1 MISPARRSPLRL
13 WAIPGAILVGS
24 LAIAG
29 VLLATLGDE
38 PANPARTLNVVD
50 AGELRQ
56 PIHEHADWALVIRGQ
71 RFDFSDPAFVSTE
84 DHTLSPNVH
93 VHKPRFTVVHVHREG
108 TTWDEFLRSLG
119 FELTDPTML
128 AKPEQTALKLPGGEV
143 LRVTATETFKFYV
156 NGVKVDGIAG
166 LNIAALSRVLISYG
180 PESEDEVLR
189 QFAAVTD
196 EACIPQ
202 GICVSRGNGNGEH
215 GEPEPCSGGTTC
227 TG

>member
-1 MISPARRSPLRL
+1 M
-13 WAIPGAILVGS
+13 
-24 LAIAG
+24 
-29 VLLATLGDE
+29 
-38 PANPARTLNVVD
+38 
-50 AGELRQ
+50 
-56 PIHEHADWALVIRGQ
+56 
-71 RFDFSDPAFVSTE
+71 
-84 DHTLSPNVH
+84 H

-108 TTWDEFLRSLG
+108 PPGTNSSVRSG
-119 FELTDPTML
+119 SNADPTML

>member
-1 MISPARRSPLRL
+1 MSGGVPGQSHLKRSKILACLRARARR
-13 WAIPGAILVGS
+13 IPQHVDQIVVGS
-24 LAIAG
+24 VLA
-29 VLLATLGDE
+29 
-38 PANPARTLNVVD
+38 
-50 AGELRQ
+50 
-56 PIHEHADWALVIRGQ
+56 
-71 RFDFSDPAFVSTE
+71 
-84 DHTLSPNVH
+84 
-93 VHKPRFTVVHVHREG
+93 
-108 TTWDEFLRSLG
+108 
-119 FELTDPTML
+119 
-128 AKPEQTALKLPGGEV
+128 
-143 LRVTATETFKFYV
+143 VTATETFKFYV